1 LIGLKIKTITFN
13 NNNYFLSVLKVVIP
27 LFSFSFFGQI
37 FDGLLSTNRCINN
50 RAFYDF
56 NQKCGNDFL
65 FLFEYIISVIA
76 IIFLFIISL
85 FVVSIYYIPIFIKG
99 KSVIKKISSIP
110 EQIFFIT
117 KIVIILLFYIEDNL
131 KEKNKDINK
140 YLMVVILVVISGT
153 NSYFAIVYKN
163 SENQNILLFNN
174 IMSLLLFWGF
184 SSLLIGYI
192 FKYIDY
198 NGTDY
203 LFIIGS
209 ILIIFY
215 QIYYNEIYQDEY
227 LQNINYIYTNQERLN
242 YIIKCINLIDKRNDA
257 RKNKVILKTLLER
270 VELYCID
277 KYCPIK
283 QYFHQLKKGIDSSI
297 LLYGYIQ
304 ILFKKNISKD
314 KNDITA
320 KIYYIIFVLTKL
332 NERKNAH
339 ILLKKLEDRQLI
351 LFKDLFNIYR
361 VRMLMEE
368 L

>member
-1 LIGLKIKTITFN
+1 MIGLKIKTITFN

-209 ILIIFY
+209 ILIIFT
-215 QIYYNEIYQDEY
+215 
-227 LQNINYIYTNQERLN
+227 L
-242 YIIKCINLIDKRNDA
+242 IK
-257 RKNKVILKTLLER
+257 
-270 VELYCID
+270 
-277 KYCPIK
+277 
-283 QYFHQLKKGIDSSI
+283 
-297 LLYGYIQ
+297 
-304 ILFKKNISKD
+304 KD
-314 KNDITA
+314 
-320 KIYYIIFVLTKL
+320 
-332 NERKNAH
+332 
-339 ILLKKLEDRQLI
+339 
-351 LFKDLFNIYR
+351 
-361 VRMLMEE
+361 
-368 L
+368 